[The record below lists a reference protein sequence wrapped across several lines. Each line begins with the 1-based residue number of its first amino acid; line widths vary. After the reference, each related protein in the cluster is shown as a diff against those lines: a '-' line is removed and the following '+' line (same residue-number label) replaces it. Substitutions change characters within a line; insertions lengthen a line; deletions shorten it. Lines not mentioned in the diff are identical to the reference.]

1 MSDWINVK
9 DELPH
14 KKGRYI
20 VYAPTYKGG
29 TAHELGKKGILF
41 AKWNKHWSL
50 EVGRYKKLNC
60 VEFWMPIPE
69 IPNNN

>member
-14 KKGRYI
+14 KNGRYI

-50 EVGRYKKLNC
+50 EVGR
-60 VEFWMPIPE
+60 
-69 IPNNN
+69 